1 MLQNSLWG
9 KQETRV
15 SHIHET
21 IRSLCWL
28 VYVPKADATRLG
40 ELSGD
45 ANQLL
50 AVSRKQLITVWSARS
65 CHGNAAVARIHCQSS
80 PLPYWFTS
88 RFRFMYSENVNSWD
102 IHIENVIEILLP
114 NTQSNLYFITGNRF
128 VADRLNMFN

>member
-1 MLQNSLWG
+1 MLQNSLYG

-21 IRSLCWL
+21 IRTLCWL

-50 AVSRKQLITVWSARS
+50 AVSRKQLITVWSARG

-80 PLPYWFTS
+80 PLPY
-88 RFRFMYSENVNSWD
+88 
-102 IHIENVIEILLP
+102 
-114 NTQSNLYFITGNRF
+114 
-128 VADRLNMFN
+128 